1 MKIKSL
7 LIGMLACSAMVA
19 CTNEDEPVV
28 NNGNENGKSY
38 VAINIVAP
46 SSAAGRA
53 AEGGGFEVGSGTE
66 NEATSALFVFFDNAN
81 KVVESQT
88 VNLTWT
94 NNTSETPAVE
104 KISEAVIV
112 LGENAA
118 TTHAKVLAVLNTTL
132 PSDQVK
138 KGTDLEAVCAIA
150 ADYSSTNSF
159 VMSNTVYFDATGK
172 KKIASDLTA
181 ANIGSSETEAKENPI
196 DVYVERVLAR
206 VDAEA
211 LPTTAAEGSD
221 AETLKVNG
229 VDVTLDQ
236 TTAAT
241 LSAKIVGYKLYST
254 ANTSYLFK
262 NIPDAVNAYTWNWN
276 DAANKR
282 SYWANIPANMEYNTA
297 IAYEDITH
305 LGENVTKYTEYT
317 QENTGSKTDIVTTDK
332 ATKLL
337 VAAEIQKTV
346 DGTTTPAGTIV
357 LYKGMYMTDKGFLKL
372 VNASL
377 QGYTYTYVNDGGQT
391 VTSNDWSEY
400 IKIDKSNEV
409 NAKAWDIEAVLD
421 VTTEK
426 PFPATASVPQA
437 TIETALNN
445 LGTAWC
451 WKDGKS
457 YFYVDI
463 EHFGT
468 APENIG
474 VIRNHIYK
482 LQITSIKGLGTP
494 VFDPSEDIVPQ
505 PTPNEP
511 KSYVAARINILKWK
525 VVNQT
530 VELGK

>member
-53 AEGGGFEVGSGTE
+53 AVGGFEVGSATE

-159 VMSNTVYFDATGK
+159 VMSNTVYFDATGE

-181 ANIGSSETEAKENPI
+181 ANIGSSETEAKANPI
-196 DVYVERVLAR
+196 EVYVERVLAR

-221 AETLKVNG
+221 AETLTVNG

-236 TTAAT
+236 NEAAT

-317 QENTGSKTDIVTTDK
+317 QENTGSKTDNVTTDK

-391 VTSNDWSEY
+391 VTSNDWSDY
-400 IKIDKSNEV
+400 IKIGKSNEE

-426 PFPATASVPQA
+426 PFPTTASVPQT